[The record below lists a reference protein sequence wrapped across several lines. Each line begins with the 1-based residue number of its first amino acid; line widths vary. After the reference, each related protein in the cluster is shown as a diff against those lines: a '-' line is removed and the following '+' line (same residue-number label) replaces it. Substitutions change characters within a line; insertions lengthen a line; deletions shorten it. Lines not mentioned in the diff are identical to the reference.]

1 MVRYG
6 ETHPLHSM
14 STSFTVL
21 GAGTW
26 GSVMAAHLHDAG
38 HRVTLW
44 HFLEDEAK
52 TFEQTR
58 SHPFLE
64 GFTLPEGLVVT
75 ADLPEAIA
83 AGEIVI
89 VALPS
94 QVVRNVM
101 EQLVSFLGERKVANL
116 SKGIEQGSL
125 KRMSQVIMEVAALPP
140 DRVASVYGPSHAEE
154 VMRKIPTTL
163 VAASENIDYARQ
175 LQEYLSTERLR
186 VYTNQDIIGVELG
199 GSVKNVIAIAAG
211 ICIGIGF
218 GDNTMAALVTRG
230 LAEITRLGLALGA
243 DRQTFAGLSGIGD
256 LVVTAFSRHS
266 RNRRLGVEL
275 GQGRKFK
282 EIMAD
287 MGMVAEGVFTAR
299 SVIDLARKVHV
310 DMPICHQVH
319 AVLFEDKDPP
329 LAITELMTRGLRDE
343 TVT

>member
-1 MVRYG
+1 
-6 ETHPLHSM
+6 M

-52 TFEQTR
+52 TFERTR
-58 SHPFLE
+58 RHPFLE
-64 GFTLPEGLVVT
+64 GFTLPEGLAVT
-75 ADLPEAIA
+75 ADLPKAIA
-83 AGEIVI
+83 AGEIVM

-94 QVVRNVM
+94 QVVRQVM
-101 EQLVSFLGERKVANL
+101 EQLAPIIGEREVANL

-125 KRMSQVIMEVAALPP
+125 KRMSEVIMEVAGVPP
-140 DRVASVYGPSHAEE
+140 SRVASVYGPSHAEE
-154 VMRKIPTTL
+154 VLQKIPTTL
-163 VAASENIDYARQ
+163 VAASENMDYARK
-175 LQEYLSTERLR
+175 LQKYLSTERLR
-186 VYTNQDIIGVELG
+186 VYTNPDIIGVELG

-275 GQGRKFK
+275 GEGRKFK

-287 MGMVAEGVFTAR
+287 MGMVAEGVFTAQ
-299 SVIDLARKVHV
+299 SVSDLARKLQV

-319 AVLFEDKDPP
+319 AVLFQDKDPHR
-329 LAITELMTRGLRDE
+329 AITDLMTRGLRDE
-343 TVT
+343 TIT